1 MGSFSIVSKMRTILG
16 LFIMS
21 ICIHFSTTFMYV
33 DKVPPDWRCLPDTP
47 CTMPPTQVHAKYF
60 GSKVYE
66 QECTHSPEC
75 KETDYCDPYYKKC
88 MCLIRFPMFLQVFDE
103 RNRRCVNLVGKL
115 CTFESQDQSLPS
127 VLCVPNVMCHHPKNG
142 PEDLGF
148 CMCKEG
154 FHLSKYFFCASAEEI
169 QLEADNKVDLA
180 SSQGLIVKPYLRNQ
194 WDLQNQKHL
203 PTNKKIIIVSG

>member
-1 MGSFSIVSKMRTILG
+1 MWTKTDLTDR
-16 LFIMS
+16 
-21 ICIHFSTTFMYV
+21 
-33 DKVPPDWRCLPDTP
+33 PDRRCLPDTP

-75 KETDYCDPYYKKC
+75 KETGYCDAFYKKC

-127 VLCVPNVMCHHPKNG
+127 
-142 PEDLGF
+142 
-148 CMCKEG
+148 
-154 FHLSKYFFCASAEEI
+154 FFCAPNARRTILKMDLKTWEFACAKKDFICPSSFYVL
-169 QLEADNKVDLA
+169 QL
-180 SSQGLIVKPYLRNQ
+180 
-194 WDLQNQKHL
+194 
-203 PTNKKIIIVSG
+203 KKYN